1 MRRMGA
7 LKVVVRELNEV
18 QALRAAL
25 LDARNYTLALYAHL
39 TPEQRQVPY
48 LRVVNPPVWEVAH
61 IGWFQEFWCLRYREG
76 HVALPSRLPDCDPIL
91 NSALIPHQQ
100 RWQLHQLVWNDVLH
114 YLEHEFEDT
123 LRALDSS
130 TPDQR
135 YFFQLALY
143 HEDMHGEALL
153 MTLQTL
159 ALPPPQLQRA
169 VLPRPA
175 AIEAAGDAEF
185 DGGAFAMGSNPGS
198 DFVFDNEKWAHE
210 VQVAPF
216 ALSAIAVS
224 NGEYRAFVEADGYAR
239 RELWSED
246 GWRWREQPGFHAPRY
261 WRKEAGGWLMR
272 RFDQWEPLPDDEPV
286 IHVNAHEAEAYC
298 RFVGR
303 RLPSEA
309 EWEFAARAGL
319 RGVDRFPWGDAAAD
333 DGRANLNGW
342 YAGPVPV
349 RALPGSDSAAGL
361 RQMLGNVWE
370 WTSTPFGPY
379 PGFSPDPYAEYSQPW
394 FGDHQVLR
402 GGCFATRAR
411 LVHNRWRNFYTA
423 ERGDIFAGIRTARS
437 L

>member
-7 LKVVVRELNEV
+7 LKVAMRELNEV

-39 TPEQRQVPY
+39 MPEQRQVPY
-48 LRVVNPPVWEVAH
+48 LRVVNPPVWELAH
-61 IGWFQEFWCLRYREG
+61 VGWFQEFWCLRYREG
-76 HVALPSRLPDCDPIL
+76 DGPLSSRWPDCDPIL
-91 NSALIPHQQ
+91 NSALIPHEQ
-100 RWQLHQLVWNDVLH
+100 RWQLRQLVWDDVLI
-114 YLEHEFEDT
+114 YLQHELEDT

-130 TPDQR
+130 APAQR

-159 ALPPPQLQRA
+159 ALPGPRLAGP

-175 AIEAAGDAEF
+175 TMDSGGEVEFAGGSFALGAE
-185 DGGAFAMGSNPGS
+185 PGP
-198 DFVFDNEKWAHE
+198 DFVFDNEKWSHE
-210 VQVAPF
+210 VEVAPF
-216 ALSAIAVS
+216 ALSAAAVS
-224 NGEYRAFVEADGYAR
+224 NAEFLRFVEADGYAR

-246 GWRWREQPGFHAPRY
+246 GWRWREQSQSHAPRY
-261 WRKEAGGWLMR
+261 WRKSAGRWLMR
-272 RFDQWEPLPDDEPV
+272 RFDRWEPVQGDDPV
-286 IHVNAHEAEAYC
+286 MHVNAHEAEAYC

-303 RLPSEA
+303 RLPTEA

-319 RGVDRFPWGDAAAD
+319 SRGERFPWGEVPAN
-333 DGRANLNGW
+333 DGRANLNGL
-342 YAGPVPV
+342 YGGPVPV
-349 RALPGSDSAAGL
+349 NALPGSDSAFGL

-370 WTSTPFGPY
+370 WTSTPFRPY

-394 FGDHQVLR
+394 FGDHRVLR
-402 GGCFATRAR
+402 GGGFATRSR
-411 LVHNRWRNFYTA
+411 LVHNRWRNFYTPD
-423 ERGDIFAGIRTARS
+423 RGDIFAGIRTARW